1 MKYLLY
7 IVIFIILILV
17 IFGGY
22 QLVDKV
28 NKGFLNFPLGNIVFS
43 IIGIILFSFFIYWI
57 RKVTIRTIAAVI
69 LGLFLGLSL
78 SFLLNQFLNSYLS
91 DFKYWYIIK
100 IFITFIFCYL
110 GILIAVKAKEEF
122 NLAIPYINLV
132 GQGKGAEVILLDTSV
147 IIDGRIAGVVNT
159 GFLKGKFLIPRFILK
174 ELQHIA
180 DSEDNLRRNRGRR
193 GLDMLNKIKSS
204 SKVEV
209 SIQDQDFPEI
219 EEVDA
224 KLVKLAKISGA
235 KILTNDYNLNK
246 VAEFQGIEVLNINEL
261 ANALKP
267 VVLPGE
273 YMEVEL
279 VKEGKE
285 NAQALAY
292 LDDGTMVVV
301 DEAKHLIGNKIDV
314 EVTSVLQTS
323 AGRMIFGTPLKE

>member
-43 IIGIILFSFFIYWI
+43 IIGIILFSFFIHWI